1 MTYNR
6 IVLASASPRRR
17 EILTQIGLTFD
28 VIPAKGEELV
38 ESVNADEV
46 VLKLSR
52 DKAVEVAALC
62 DVNTLVIGSDTVVA
76 LNNAILGKPKDRT
89 EAFNMISS
97 LRNGC
102 HSVYTGVTIVLG
114 EVVRSFVSET
124 KVYVYDMTDEEI
136 YSYIDSGD
144 CYDKAGGYGIQGLFA
159 RYVEKIDG
167 DYLNVVGLPVSRLM
181 QEIKKVEVL

>member
-1 MTYNR
+1 MKYNR

-38 ESVNADEV
+38 ESVNANDV
-46 VLKLSR
+46 VLKLSM
-52 DKAVEVAALC
+52 DKAVEVAGLC
-62 DVNTLVIGSDTVVA
+62 DSKTLVIGSDTVVA
-76 LNNAILGKPKDRT
+76 LDNTILGKPKDRA

>member
-17 EILTQIGLTFD
+17 EILTQIGLSFD
-28 VIPAKGEELV
+28 VIPAKGEEV
-38 ESVNADEV
+38 VNSSDAAEV
-46 VLKLSR
+46 VLKLSN
-52 DKAVEVAALC
+52 DKAMEIAGNCNA
-62 DVNTLVIGSDTVVA
+62 DVLVVGADTVVA
-76 LNNAILGKPKDRT
+76 LNNRILGKPKNRE

-181 QEIKKVEVL
+181 QEIKKVGEL

>member
-1 MTYNR
+1 MTYDR

-17 EILTQIGLTFD
+17 EILTRIGLSFE
-28 VIPAKGEELV
+28 VIPAKGEEV
-38 ESVNADEV
+38 VNSSDAAEV
-46 VLKLSR
+46 VLKLSK
-52 DKAVEVAALC
+52 DKAVEIAGQC
-62 DVNTLVIGSDTVVA
+62 GEDVLVIGADTVVA
-76 LNNAILGKPKDRT
+76 LNNRILGKPKDRE

-97 LRNGC
+97 LRNRA

-124 KVYVYDMTDEEI
+124 RVYVYDMTDEEI

-181 QEIKKVEVL
+181 QEIKKVEEL